1 MNFILYSYWVCTCY
15 RLCGNQGKQR
25 MFVLLCGLK
34 RLSLYAMITTKIPAL
49 LFEENFI
56 IMDVIPFGPICSY
69 LICWVVLISKLSS
82 TKCGVSAGSMI
93 IMVWAW
99 TAWRKVRWVKFP
111 RLHWKPKLNPLLFYK
126 KKKHLPICSVRA
138 SAGEPWFY
146 ID

>member
-93 IMVWAW
+93 DNG
-99 TAWRKVRWVKFP
+99 
-111 RLHWKPKLNPLLFYK
+111 LSLNCLK
-126 KKKHLPICSVRA
+126 KGKMSKISQAALKT
-138 SAGEPWFY
+138 
-146 ID
+146 